1 MSICSSSS
9 SSNSS
14 SDSNTHLK
22 ADLTLVTVVVV
33 GTIFNLILGTTRI
46 DSSTFFIS
54 PVIGLVT
61 LLIVL
66 TYFGAPTSPQSCS
79 EAVVMRISTGSVCL
93 IFSCS
98 SGGGGGRYSEFH
110 YCHY

>member
-1 MSICSSSS
+1 MSIYNSSS

-22 ADLTLVTVVVV
+22 ADLTAVTVVVV
-33 GTIFNLILGTTRI
+33 GTILNLILGTTRI

-54 PVIGLVT
+54 PVIGLVV
-61 LLIVL
+61 LFIVL

-79 EAVVMRISTGSVCL
+79 EAVVIRTSTGSVCL
-93 IFSCS
+93 IFFYSD
-98 SGGGGGRYSEFH
+98 GGGGGRYSEYH
-110 YCHY
+110 YCYY